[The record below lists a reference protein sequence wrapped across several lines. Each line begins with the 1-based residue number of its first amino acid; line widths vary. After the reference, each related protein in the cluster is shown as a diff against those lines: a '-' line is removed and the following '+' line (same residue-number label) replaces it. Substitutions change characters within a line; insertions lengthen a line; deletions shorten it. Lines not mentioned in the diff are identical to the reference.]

1 MTVRPEAAAFP
12 LAGAE
17 RVQLLN
23 GPYRP
28 PKLRRGQRTFCQ
40 YRGRTVVITG
50 RSDGRLP
57 WPRCRALGSRG
68 GSGLLVEDELARAV
82 RTESAAAVKHW
93 WGVGTHAVW
102 AWRQALGVD
111 RRNNPGTRRLA
122 LAASAAGAAK
132 MRDTPM
138 PEAQKAALR
147 ERCKRLN
154 LARFLKPRP
163 GGRPWE
169 EKELALLGTEPDEA
183 LAARFG
189 RTPNAV
195 RVMRTRRGVPTA
207 RDRRRREDRAE
218 GATASER
225 VRR

>member
-1 MTVRPEAAAFP
+1 VLTNAASPGPHCHGRRPFRRPHP
-12 LAGAE
+12 LA
-17 RVQLLN
+17 
-23 GPYRP
+23 
-28 PKLRRGQRTFCQ
+28 
-40 YRGRTVVITG
+40 
-50 RSDGRLP
+50 
-57 WPRCRALGSRG
+57 RCRALDSRG
-68 GSGLLVEDELARAV
+68 GSGLLVDEELARAV

-102 AWRQALGVD
+102 AWRKVLGVD
-111 RRNNPGTRRLA
+111 RRNNPGTRRLV
-122 LAASAAGAAK
+122 LAASQAAAAK
-132 MRDTPM
+132 LRDKPM

-169 EKELALLGTEPDEA
+169 ASELELLGTEPDEA

-195 RVMRTRRGVPTA
+195 RVKRTRKGVPTA
-207 RDRRRREDRAE
+207 RDRRRENRAE
-218 GATASER
+218 GR
-225 VRR
+225 